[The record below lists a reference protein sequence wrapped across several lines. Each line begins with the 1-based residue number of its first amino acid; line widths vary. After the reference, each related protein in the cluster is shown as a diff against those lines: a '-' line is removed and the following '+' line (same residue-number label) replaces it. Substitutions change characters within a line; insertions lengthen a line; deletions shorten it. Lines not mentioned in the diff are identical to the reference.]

1 MGVLDLSQVETLVQK
16 KFVEEI
22 GSSGGAMSEQ
32 DMRSLIEEY
41 APLADATADDV
52 QAIFD
57 RMCERHGVIMEFG
70 DALIDGD
77 FVPWFDLRRQR
88 ETDWFYWTRYREY
101 LLEGGFPGPVLAAM
115 HEKTNAVIGVCGDPQ
130 SNDPF
135 DRRGMVMGDVQAGKT
150 GNYTALV
157 SKAADVGYRVII
169 IIAGIHNN
177 LRSQTQKR
185 IDEGL
190 IGRNTD
196 LGPTETGGG
205 SGRVGVGL
213 QGGKRW
219 PSSLTS
225 RTFDFRKG
233 QTSQTIPLK
242 NMDREPVVLV
252 IKKNASTLKNLIG
265 WLRQH
270 NLAPAMDTIDS
281 PMILIDDE
289 ADNASINVAK
299 GAAEVSRINSQIR
312 DLLGLFRQSS
322 YIAFTATPFA
332 NIFIDPDVEHEE
344 VGRDLFPS
352 DFLVALDRPGNYFG
366 ASKVFLGG
374 ADGDG
379 PDPKRGIEDNDPLI
393 PLKMKKGFKVEGLP
407 ESLMRALRT
416 FLIAGAIRRLRGQM
430 DKHHSMLVNVSYLT
444 SVQKDVAN
452 LIRYQMDDHVGPAI
466 RGNCH
471 LPPAEAGRNPEIAR
485 LRATFDEEF
494 PNVPENWGDV
504 LPLLDEVVTRARVYE
519 VNSSSGE
526 KLDYPDVKDSE
537 NDQVTAIAVGGY
549 SLSRGLTLEGLT
561 VSYFLRNSKAYD
573 TLLQMARWFGYRPGY
588 EDLCRL
594 WIKDE
599 SAEWYAHIA
608 EASEDLRQDLA
619 DMAANDA
626 TPRDFGLR
634 VRSHPSALEITARN
648 KAGKGEVVS
657 VEVGLQKTRLE
668 TTILHDNGPGGEA
681 DRNREAAVALHR
693 RLEAAGLAA
702 REDGASRVYTDV
714 PSSTVKEF
722 LENYRPHGDDTP
734 IQIDPIIRYIDE
746 REDENL
752 DLWDVAF
759 VGSGDADAAADT
771 WDELGYP
778 LPMQRRTPRSREDG
792 RVEAT
797 KRRFSSRGVVRLGM
811 SSQQIEM
818 VKAEAKQSNIADSSY
833 LARRTRPLLAIHV
846 IRLLE
851 RVPGGADNDRMPV
864 SGDPLIAWT
873 IGFPSSERREK
884 TVTYRVNTTW
894 WRQNRDEIDEEVAEE
909 LDRDG

>member
-1 MGVLDLSQVETLVQK
+1 
-16 KFVEEI
+16 
-22 GSSGGAMSEQ
+22 
-32 DMRSLIEEY
+32 MRALIECY
-41 APLADATADDV
+41 AVLADAGPDDV
-52 QAIFD
+52 RTILD
-57 RMCERHGVIMEFG
+57 RMRERHGVIMEFG
-70 DALIDGD
+70 DTLVGED
-77 FVPWFDLRRQR
+77 FTPWLDLRRER
-88 ETDWFYWTRYREY
+88 ETDWFYWNRYREY
-101 LLEGGFPGPVLAAM
+101 LSKGGFPGPVLAAM
-115 HEKTNAVIGVCGDPQ
+115 HEKTNAVIRVCGDPR

-157 SKAADVGYRVII
+157 GKAADVGYRVII

-190 IGRNTD
+190 IGRNSD

-205 SGRVGVGL
+205 SSRIGVGL
-213 QGGKRW
+213 LDGSRL

-252 IKKNASTLKNLIG
+252 IKKNASTLKSLIG
-265 WLRQH
+265 WLRRH
-270 NLAPAMDTIDS
+270 NLSPGVDAIDS
-281 PMILIDDE
+281 PMILVDDE

-299 GAAEVSRINSQIR
+299 GADEVSRINGQIR

-322 YIAFTATPFA
+322 YVAFTATPFA

-344 VGRDLFPS
+344 AGRDLFPS

-374 ADGDG
+374 EDGQG

-393 PLKMKKGFKVEGLP
+393 PLKMKKGSKVDELP
-407 ESLMRALRT
+407 GSLMTAIRT
-416 FLIAGAIRRLRGQM
+416 FLVAGAIRKLRGQEG
-430 DKHHSMLVNVSYLT
+430 KHHSMLVNVSYLT

-452 LIRYQMDDHVGPAI
+452 LIRHKMDDLIGPAL

-471 LPPAEAGRNPEIAR
+471 LPPEEAGRNPEVAR
-485 LRATFDEEF
+485 CRAVFEEEF
-494 PNVPENWGDV
+494 LGVAEGWEDV
-504 LPLLDEVVTRARVYE
+504 LPLLDTVVTRTRVYE

-526 KLDYPDVKDSE
+526 KLDYPDVEDPG

-588 EDLCRL
+588 EDLCRI

-599 SAEWYAHIA
+599 AADWYAHIA
-608 EASEDLRQDLA
+608 EASEDLRQDLVE
-619 DMAANDA
+619 MARNDA

-648 KAGKGEVVS
+648 KAGKSEIVS
-657 VEVGLQKTRLE
+657 VEVGLQKSRIE
-668 TTILHDNGPGGEA
+668 TTILHDNEPSGEA
-681 DRNREAAVALHR
+681 KRNREAVIALHR
-693 RLEAAGLAA
+693 KLETARLDA
-702 REDGASRVYTDV
+702 REDGASRVHADV
-714 PSSTVKEF
+714 PSSMVKEF
-722 LENYRPHGDDTP
+722 LGNYRPHKDDAP
-734 IQIDPIIRYIDE
+734 IQLDPILRYIDE

-759 VGSGDADAAADT
+759 VGSSDSEAATDT

-778 LPMQRRTPRSREDG
+778 LPMQRRTPRSREG
-792 RVEAT
+792 GKVEAT
-797 KRRFSSRGVVRLGM
+797 SRRFSSRGVVRLGM
-811 SSQQIEM
+811 SAAQVEAA
-818 VKAEAKQSNIADSSY
+818 KAEEKARKSETPDEKPLNISDARY
-833 LARRTRPLLAIHV
+833 LGHRTRPLLAIHV
-846 IRLLE
+846 LRLLE
-851 RVPGGADNDRMPV
+851 KDDKAPV
-864 SGDPLIAWT
+864 AGEPLVAWT
-873 IGFPSSERREK
+873 IGFPSSDRPEK

-894 WRQNRDEIDEEVAEE
+894 WRQNRDEVDEEVAEE
-909 LDRDG
+909 LERDG

>member
-1 MGVLDLSQVETLVQK
+1 MSALKLSQVESLVQDEL
-16 KFVEEI
+16 VEGI
-22 GSSGGAMSEQ
+22 KSSGDAMSEQ
-32 DMRSLIEEY
+32 EMRRLIERY
-41 APLADATADDV
+41 AALADAGPEDV
-52 QAIFD
+52 QEIFD
-57 RMCERHGVIMEFG
+57 RMRERHGVIMEFG
-70 DALIDGD
+70 DALVDAN
-77 FVPWFDLRRQR
+77 FVPWFDLRREQ
-88 ETDWFYWTRYREY
+88 ETDWFYWKRYREY
-101 LLEGGFPGPVLAAM
+101 LSKGGFPGPVLAAM
-115 HEKTNAVIGVCGDPQ
+115 HEKTNAVIRVCGDPR

-157 SKAADVGYRVII
+157 SKAADVGYRVIV

-190 IGRNTD
+190 IGRNSD

-205 SGRVGVGL
+205 SSRIGVGL
-213 QGGKRW
+213 LDGSRL

-270 NLAPAMDTIDS
+270 NLSPGVDTIDS

-299 GAAEVSRINSQIR
+299 GAAEVSRINGQIR

-322 YIAFTATPFA
+322 YVAFTATPFA

-344 VGRDLFPS
+344 AGRDLFPS

-374 ADGDG
+374 EDGAG

-393 PLKMKKGFKVEGLP
+393 PLKMKKGFKVDELP
-407 ESLMRALRT
+407 ESLMRAVRT
-416 FLIAGAIRRLRGQM
+416 FLVAGAIRRRRGQG
-430 DKHHSMLVNVSYLT
+430 DKHHSMLVNVSHLT
-444 SVQKDVAN
+444 NVQKDVAN
-452 LIRYQMDDHVGPAI
+452 LIRHKMDDLIAPAL

-471 LPPAEAGRNPEIAR
+471 LPPDEAGRNPEIA
-485 LRATFDEEF
+485 LCRAVFMEEF
-494 PNVPENWGDV
+494 PSVAEDWEDI
-504 LPLLDEVVTRARVYE
+504 LPLLDAVATRTRVYE

-526 KLDYPDVKDSE
+526 KLDYPDVKDPE

-588 EDLCRL
+588 VDLCRL
-594 WIKDE
+594 WIKEE

-619 DMAANDA
+619 TMAANDA

-681 DRNREAAVALHR
+681 DRNRDAVIALHG
-693 RLEAAGLAA
+693 RLKAAGLAA
-702 REDGASRVYTDV
+702 REEGASRVYADV

-722 LENYRPHGDDTP
+722 LGNYRPHGDDAP
-734 IQIDPIIRYIDE
+734 IQLDPILRYIDE

-759 VGSGDADAAADT
+759 VGSGDAEADT
-771 WDELGYP
+771 WGALGYP
-778 LPMQRRTPRSREDG
+778 LPMQRRTPRSREGG

-797 KRRFSSRGVVRLGM
+797 SRRFSSRGVVRLGM
-811 SSQQIEM
+811 TAEQIET
-818 VKAEAKQSNIADSSY
+818 VKAEAKQSNISDARY
-833 LARRTRPLLAIHV
+833 LARRTRPLLAVHV

-851 RVPGGADNDRMPV
+851 QIPGAKDNNRVPVP
-864 SGDPLIAWT
+864 GDPLIAWT
-873 IGFPSSERREK
+873 IGFPSSERPEK

-894 WRQNRDEIDEEVAEE
+894 WRQNRDEVDEEVAEE
-909 LDRDG
+909 LERDG

>member
-1 MGVLDLSQVETLVQK
+1 MAMLKLDQVEALVQGEL
-16 KFVEEI
+16 VEGI
-22 GSSGGAMSEQ
+22 RSSGAASEQ
-32 DMRSLIEEY
+32 DMRALIERY
-41 APLADATADDV
+41 AVLADASPDDV

-57 RMCERHGVIMEFG
+57 RMRERHGVIMEFG
-70 DALIDGD
+70 DALVGED
-77 FVPWFDLRRQR
+77 FTPWFDLRRER
-88 ETDWFYWTRYREY
+88 ETDWFYWNRYREY
-101 LLEGGFPGPVLAAM
+101 LSKGGFPGPVLAAM
-115 HEKTNAVIGVCGDPQ
+115 HEKTNAVIRVCGDPR

-157 SKAADVGYRVII
+157 GKAADVGYRVII

-190 IGRNTD
+190 IGRNSD

-205 SGRVGVGL
+205 SSRIGVGL
-213 QGGKRW
+213 LDGSRL

-242 NMDREPVVLV
+242 NMDREPVILV
-252 IKKNASTLKNLIG
+252 IKKNASTLKSLIG
-265 WLRQH
+265 WLRHH
-270 NLAPAMDTIDS
+270 NLSPGVDAIDS

-299 GAAEVSRINSQIR
+299 GADEVSRINGQIR

-344 VGRDLFPS
+344 AGRDLFPS

-374 ADGDG
+374 KDGQD

-393 PLKMKKGFKVEGLP
+393 PLKMKKGFKVDELP
-407 ESLMRALRT
+407 GSLMTAIRT
-416 FLIAGAIRRLRGQM
+416 FLVAGAIRRLRGQEG
-430 DKHHSMLVNVSYLT
+430 KHHSMLVNVSYLT
-444 SVQKDVAN
+444 NVQKDVAN
-452 LIRYQMDDHVGPAI
+452 LIRHKMDDLIGPAL

-471 LPPAEAGRNPEIAR
+471 LPPEEAGRNPEVAR
-485 LRATFDEEF
+485 CRAVFEEEF
-494 PNVPENWGDV
+494 PDVAEGWEDV
-504 LPLLDEVVTRARVYE
+504 LPLLDTVVTRTRVYE

-526 KLDYPDVKDSE
+526 KLDYPDVEDPE

-588 EDLCRL
+588 EGLCRI
-594 WIKDE
+594 WIKDD
-599 SAEWYAHIA
+599 AADWYAHIA

-619 DMAANDA
+619 NMAANDA

-648 KAGKGEVVS
+648 KAGKGEIVS
-657 VEVGLQKTRLE
+657 VEVGLQKSRIE

-681 DRNREAAVALHR
+681 ERNREAVIALQR
-693 RLEAAGLAA
+693 KLETAGLDA
-702 REDGASRVYTDV
+702 REEGASRVHADV
-714 PSSTVKEF
+714 PSSMVKEF
-722 LENYRPHGDDTP
+722 LGNYRPHRDDAP
-734 IQIDPIIRYIDE
+734 IQLDPILRYIDE

-759 VGSGDADAAADT
+759 VGSSDSEAASDT
-771 WDELGYP
+771 WNALGYP
-778 LPMQRRTPRSREDG
+778 LPMQRRTPRSREGG

-797 KRRFSSRGVVRLGM
+797 SRRFSSRGVVRMGM
-811 SSQQIEM
+811 SAGQIEA
-818 VKAEAKQSNIADSSY
+818 VKAEAGQSNISDARY

-846 IRLLE
+846 LRLLE
-851 RVPGGADNDRMPV
+851 RDPDGEKGDRLPVP
-864 SGDPLIAWT
+864 GDPLVAWT
-873 IGFPSSERREK
+873 IGFPSSDRPEK

-894 WRQNRDEIDEEVAEE
+894 WRQNRDEVDEEVAEE
-909 LDRDG
+909 LERDG